1 MSQSVYAALLS
12 ARQEFDP
19 VLKDSTNPHF
29 KNKYASF
36 SSVLTAVTT
45 ALDKHGLILVQTTK
59 VRENGA
65 AILVTELVH
74 VETGQSLDSEYPL
87 SPGKPNDPQA
97 LGACLTYAR
106 RYSALTILGVAPEDD
121 DGETASGRGVERKK
135 TKATH
140 GDSIE
145 DVRRRIGNCDKRE
158 ELDRVIAAIG
168 TDMAGMVAKTIMVAM
183 FRTAPDLDEVGRLWR
198 SLDNERKAV
207 HNADKNA
214 AKARLG
220 GGPTRQALQ
229 GAT

>member
-1 MSQSVYAALLS
+1 VSKNVYSALLA

-36 SSVLTAVTT
+36 ASVLNAVTT

-87 SPGKPNDPQA
+87 APGKPNDPQA

-121 DGETASGRGVERKK
+121 DGETANGRGQRESKPRKQAQ
-135 TKATH
+135 TE
-140 GDSIE
+140 E
-145 DVRRRIGNCDKRE
+145 DNPIVR
-158 ELDRVIAAIG
+158 
-168 TDMAGMVAKTIMVAM
+168 M
-183 FRTAPDLDEVGRLWR
+183 FREAK
-198 SLDNERKAV
+198 SLDDVKTVWGTLTAKQQTRYAAEK
-207 HNADKNA
+207 DA